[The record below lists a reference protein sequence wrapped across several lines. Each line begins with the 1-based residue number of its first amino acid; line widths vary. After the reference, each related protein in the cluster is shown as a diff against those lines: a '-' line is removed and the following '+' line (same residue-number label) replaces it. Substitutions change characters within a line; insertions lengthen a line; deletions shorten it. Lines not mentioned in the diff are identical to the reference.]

1 MSGAEDRDM
10 EDNDMA
16 EKDAAAGTSAGGEK
30 VYSRNKQ
37 EAENTHPQ

>member
-1 MSGAEDRDM
+1 M

-16 EKDAAAGTSAGGEK
+16 EKDAAAGTSAGGE

-37 EAENTHPQ
+37 ETENTLPQ